1 MKPFWK
7 ATLSVLKLV
16 CKFITWLGNGNGKGD
31 TPMTGK

>member
-16 CKFITWLGNGNGKGD
+16 CKFITWLGNGKGD